1 MAPENN
7 SIKMILT
14 FSTWWRSQVYK
25 SFMTLLEQSEIQA
38 KKRIVM
44 GEAIED
50 SIAKVLKD
58 FYKLK
63 ASLTKKNIEFGAK
76 YQQEIWNACDE
87 LERTRAL
94 YDKAAKDA
102 DAAHKKFQDSLF
114 KPKGLS
120 ALKNIVTGKDAAS
133 VSEQV
138 GSLPVN
144 QSRSDLIHVS
154 FLS

>member
-1 MAPENN
+1 
-7 SIKMILT
+7 
-14 FSTWWRSQVYK
+14 
-25 SFMTLLEQSEIQA
+25 MTLLEQSEVQA

-50 SIAKVLKD
+50 SIAKVLKE

-63 ASLTKKNIEFGAK
+63 ASLTKKNIEFGVK

-102 DAAHKKFQDSLF
+102 DAAHKKFQDSLM

-120 ALKNIVTGKDAAS
+120 AFKNIVTGKDAAS

-138 GSLPVN
+138 CCRVYNIFIYYP
-144 QSRSDLIHVS
+144 I
-154 FLS
+154 